1 MTVET
6 KDEMMLKYLDMNTIE
21 VLELYVERYLEDMD
35 TKTLEQV
42 ASNMMMT
49 ELQETDFKEIVKNI
63 KNYGWEDLLEED
75 DDELQ

>member
-1 MTVET
+1 MTAKT
-6 KDEMMLKYLDMNTIE
+6 KDEIMLKYLDMNTIE

-42 ASNMMMT
+42 ASNMMMA

-63 KNYGWEDLLEED
+63 KDYGWEDLLEEED
-75 DDELQ
+75 DND